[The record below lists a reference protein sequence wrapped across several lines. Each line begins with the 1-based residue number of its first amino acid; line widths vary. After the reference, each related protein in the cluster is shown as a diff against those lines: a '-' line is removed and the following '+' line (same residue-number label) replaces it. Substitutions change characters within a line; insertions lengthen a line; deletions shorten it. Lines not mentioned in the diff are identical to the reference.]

1 MQVGVDAGL
10 FEIMETILDIDI
22 LTYKIWDIEDVLKE
36 LGISGFASQSYIQGG
51 TVFFDVNFNGQL
63 DQGEIS
69 TISNDDGSF
78 NLPVDLVP
86 FDRNRNGIID
96 DQDGRLVVIDG
107 VDTATGLPI
116 NTPFFCHR

>member
-1 MQVGVDAGL
+1 MVLLVKV
-10 FEIMETILDIDI
+10 
-22 LTYKIWDIEDVLKE
+22 TYKE
-36 LGISGFASQSYIQGG
+36 ARY
-51 TVFFDVNFNGQL
+51 FFDVNFNGQL

-116 NTPFFCHR
+116 NTPFLPPLTIP